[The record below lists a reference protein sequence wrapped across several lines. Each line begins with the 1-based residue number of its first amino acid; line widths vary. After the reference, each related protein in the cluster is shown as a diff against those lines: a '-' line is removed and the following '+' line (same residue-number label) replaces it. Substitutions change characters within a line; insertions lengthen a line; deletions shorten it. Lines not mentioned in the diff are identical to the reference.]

1 MLYEPTNIIPS
12 TLTQTGTVA
21 QAEQVNIQW
30 QVNGTSALAM
40 FQVDVY
46 FDNTDSTFV
55 YSTGVVSEYPSA
67 TRNIL
72 PFFGKDRFGDYVPFE
87 YSPAVDWGSGGANA
101 TNWGLV
107 DGNRYKLSILQF
119 YKSSNAIAKFNISSN
134 LTQGSTY
141 YFSYAYNGTTYY
153 VSFVC
158 VDANIFS
165 SGASIYYSQTNS
177 NGWVYNSTSRRVIN
191 NLTFSI
197 GTTAPTTGTSL
208 GAAEILASTSGD
220 IFYNMAFTA
229 QNAPAAFTT
238 RTVPTLEIFPIV
250 SPLTS
255 ASMNFAATYEQ
266 AQGDSLNSVRWQL
279 FNENDLNTPID
290 DTGVVYT
297 QVLQYEYNGF
307 FDNTGYRLSC
317 EIETENGITA
327 SSSIEFSVQFSN
339 QSYNGDFIAQVLCD
353 EDCIKLSWDGA
364 INIPAT
370 AYPEDSYSI
379 TNGLLVLDE
388 GATITWDKT
397 HAEGAA
403 EENMDFAS
411 PWNMAWA
418 GNISQ
423 ISGVYASTVQGQA
436 DLGKGKSAISPDGT
450 LLIIYGDFEGYAALF
465 SVSNMVTS
473 YIGTIMRDGAA
484 LSAEVTNVVF
494 SPSGDKLLM
503 IGGGAAA
510 SIYTIN
516 GTRVTWLTDLTKNN
530 GRALDSTIK
539 CIDFNSTGTLLI
551 LAGDRSPT
559 DNSYSWIYSIEGNT
573 VTYIGGITT
582 NSSYPVYGN
591 IIAAALSPNDNLY
604 IFSTDSM
611 PGSRF
616 STSAMFKCRVSGTVI
631 TVLGYVQD
639 NIHTEAQTYGVTV
652 YGTYSYTSTGTLM
665 ATGRWTSPSG
675 YITRYNF
682 LSGTQPTYIEANG
695 QYLDMTWI
703 STNPE
708 DEGQSVSARFVVY
721 FSSSYDSGVIAKVIE
736 FSSTGQ
742 EFFIGAQIS
751 EDGSSY
757 VLDKFNVNGESVR
770 PIGYADPSA
779 YEVTSIKVAPTIY
792 TSSNDYSVNLVVSRV
807 NRGASPLTYSQTVF
821 RFARWVSINGND
833 VSSFGGIGA
842 SGSISSGTT
851 PETFQS
857 FLNQATGGGINFVT
871 CAPYDGVMRLAA
883 YNIYDSTCTRIG
895 SVTVNGEDVVV
906 NEQNGAVFNPAG
918 DVFFV
923 TDSSLDN
930 AAVFTVSSNE
940 ILYSSE
946 ISTDSLIGGQVNAA
960 AFSPSGATL
969 VLGGD
974 FSHYASIFSINGTSA
989 KFVDNIRKGTEEL
1002 TSTVNAAVYNPAGN
1016 LLVLG
1021 GEFHR
1026 FASVFS
1032 VSGANVTYLS
1042 DITKSGATLTGAV
1055 NVVAFNPSGNLLV
1068 LGGEFSGYAALFSV
1082 SGTTLTYI
1090 ADITKG
1096 DAPLTGAVNTAGFSP
1111 DGGMLVLGGEFDGF
1125 ASVFSVDDIN
1135 ITYLGDITKGDDPL
1149 TNVVSAAAFSPS
1161 GNKLILG
1168 GSFNGCVA
1176 AFTVNGN
1183 SITYLSDLTLN
1194 GSTYYSAVTALCF
1207 NANGDALILGG
1218 QFSGGAAIYAVGD
1231 SSISY
1236 VSPLKISGVAISGAV
1251 NTLAYSATVN
1261 LAVAAGT
1268 FDEAAAI
1275 YRISGN
1281 IAESKL
1287 ITIQPNALT
1296 ISRDGNAINLAQG
1309 DTPLGSA
1316 EIMGGNSGAANRIVI
1331 TLTPTALTVYSFLN
1345 SVYMGYRSVRL
1356 TYNQSNIS
1364 SLQLTGK
1371 QTCDYFAVIEGDG
1384 DELFDYFADY
1394 SFVPVWNSPDYTLY
1408 FLADFSEDLNGGT
1421 ATSIGIGFRIYR
1433 TSSEGDDYMEIAT
1446 LPSNT
1451 VQIKD
1456 FGIKSNVQYT
1466 YYFYAYDEYGAFTG
1480 VRVSDPPQY
1489 KQFQRYSLL
1498 ATEYNSADHCYHV
1511 VKEYLFSCNIQDM
1524 ALSNNSNKS
1533 YVQNFTPYPTVFKST
1548 ANYASGTLQALI
1560 GFVDQKTYT
1569 YWDDTALMNELNG
1582 LSTTD
1587 YTLFLKDMKGHLWMV
1602 DVGAVQQTVT
1612 QNTREMQVTISLPWT
1627 EIGSSEDVSII
1638 QTPED
1643 EGWNYDAQVLDVK
1656 LDVDVDTG
1664 LLRVAYPYPYNGT
1677 AFYLVGVTP
1686 DGVTSMVQPLP
1697 SVAKNTTDGE
1707 LRARIRN
1714 R

>member
-67 TRNIL
+67 TGNIL
-72 PFFGKDRFGDYVPFE
+72 PFYGKDRFGDYVPFE
-87 YSPAVDWGSGGANA
+87 YSPAADWGNGGGNS

-119 YKSSNAIAKFNISSN
+119 YKSSNAIAKLDITSN

-208 GAAEILASTSGD
+208 GATEILTSTSGD
-220 IFYNMAFTA
+220 IFYDMAFTA
-229 QNAPAAFTT
+229 QNAPAAFIT
-238 RTVPTLEIFPIV
+238 RTAPVLEISSIA

-255 ASMNFAATYEQ
+255 ASMSFEATYEQ
-266 AQGDSLNSVRWQL
+266 AQGDSLNSVRWRL
-279 FNENDLNTPID
+279 FNEDDLNTPID

-327 SSSIEFSVQFSN
+327 NSSIEFGVQFSN

-370 AYPEDSYSI
+370 AYPEDGYSI

-388 GATITWDKT
+388 GATVTWDTT
-397 HAEGAA
+397 HEEGAA

-411 PWNMAWA
+411 PWTMAWA

-423 ISGVYASTVQGQA
+423 ISGLYTSTVQGQA
-436 DLGKGKSAISPDGT
+436 DLDKGRSAISPDGT
-450 LLIIYGDFEGYAALF
+450 LLVVYGDFEGYAALF

-473 YIGTIMRDGAA
+473 YIGTIIRDGSA

-503 IGGGAAA
+503 IGGGATA
-510 SIYTIN
+510 SIYTVN
-516 GTRVTWLTDLTKNN
+516 GTRVTWLTDLTKSN
-530 GRALDSTIK
+530 GHALDSAIN
-539 CIDFNSTGTLLI
+539 CINFNSTGTLLI
-551 LAGDRSPT
+551 LAGDRSST
-559 DNSYSWIYSIEGNT
+559 DNSYSWIYSIDGDT
-573 VTYIGGITT
+573 VTYTGGITT
-582 NSSYPVYGN
+582 NSAYPVQGN
-591 IIAAALSPNDNLY
+591 IIASALSPNNNLY

-611 PGSRF
+611 PGSGDN
-616 STSAMFKCRVSGTVI
+616 TSAMFRCRVSGTAV
-631 TVLGYVQD
+631 TVLGYVQSRV
-639 NIHTEAQTYGVTV
+639 NIEAQTYVTV
-652 YGTYSYTSTGTLM
+652 SAMYSYTSSGTLT
-665 ATGRWTSPSG
+665 ATARWTSPDGS
-675 YITRYNF
+675 ITSYRF
-682 LSGTQPTYIEANG
+682 SSGTQPTYVETTG
-695 QYLDMTWI
+695 QYLDVTWV

-708 DEGQSVSARFVVY
+708 DEGQSVSARFNIFFITSVAR
-721 FSSSYDSGVIAKVIE
+721 GRIASVIE
-736 FSSTGQ
+736 FSNTGS
-742 EFFIGAQIS
+742 EFFAGMQFPETGRYMLEPFRVSGEKVAAWGAY
-751 EDGSSY
+751 D
-757 VLDKFNVNGESVR
+757 DNM
-770 PIGYADPSA
+770 
-779 YEVTSIKVAPTIY
+779 YEVSSIKVSPTIY
-792 TSSNDYSVNLVVSRV
+792 TSSTNYSVNLVVSRV
-807 NRGASPLTYSQTVF
+807 NRDATPLTYSQTVY

-833 VSSFGGIGA
+833 VSTFGDIGA
-842 SGSISSGTT
+842 SGSISSGIT
-851 PETFQS
+851 PATFQS
-857 FLNQATGGGINFVT
+857 FLTQPTVGGINFVT
-871 CAPYDGVMRLAA
+871 CAPYSGVMRLAA
-883 YNIYDSTCTRIG
+883 YNIYDSTCTQIG
-895 SVTVNGEDVVV
+895 YVTVNGEDIVI
-906 NEQNGAVFNPAG
+906 NEQNGAVFNPEG
-918 DVFFV
+918 NVFFV

-940 ILYSSE
+940 ISYSSE
-946 ISTDSLIGGQVNAA
+946 ISADSLIGGQVYAS
-960 AFSPSGATL
+960 AFSPSGAAL
-969 VLGGD
+969 VLGGG
-974 FSHYASIFSINGTSA
+974 FAHYASIFSINGTNA
-989 KFVDNIRKGTEEL
+989 KFVDNIRRGEEEL
-1002 TSTVNAAVYNPAGN
+1002 TGTVNAAVYNPAGN

-1021 GEFHR
+1021 GEFYR
-1026 FASVFS
+1026 YASAFS
-1032 VSGANVTYLS
+1032 VSGTNVTYLA
-1042 DITKSGATLTGAV
+1042 DITKAGATLTGAV
-1055 NVVAFNPSGNLLV
+1055 NVAAFSPSGNLLV

-1096 DAPLTGAVNTAGFSP
+1096 DTNLTGAVNTAVFNT
-1111 DGGMLVLGGEFDGF
+1111 DGNLLVLGGEFGGF
-1125 ASVFSVDDIN
+1125 ASVFSVN
-1135 ITYLGDITKGDDPL
+1135 GTNVEYLGDITESGNPL
-1149 TNVVSAAAFSPS
+1149 TNVVNTAAFSPS
-1161 GNKLILG
+1161 GDKLVLG
-1168 GSFNGCVA
+1168 GVFNGCVA
-1176 AFTVNGN
+1176 AFTVDGN
-1183 SITYLSDLTLN
+1183 DITYLSDITLN
-1194 GSTYYSAVTALCF
+1194 GSAYYSAVTALCF
-1207 NANGDALILGG
+1207 NASGNALIIGG
-1218 QFSGGAAIYAVGD
+1218 QFSGGAAMYVVGD
-1231 SSISY
+1231 DSIVY
-1236 VSPLKISGVAISGAV
+1236 ASPLKISGAAIGGAV
-1251 NTLAYSATVN
+1251 NTLAYSSAGNIV
-1261 LAVAAGT
+1261 VAAGN
-1268 FDEAAAI
+1268 FDEAAAL
-1275 YRISGN
+1275 YRISGD
-1281 IAESKL
+1281 ITESDL

-1296 ISRDGNAINLAQG
+1296 VSRDGNSISIAQS
-1309 DTPLGSA
+1309 DTPLGTV
-1316 EIMGGNSGAANRIVI
+1316 EIMGGNNGAANRIVV
-1331 TLTPTALTVYSFLN
+1331 TLTPTVLTVYSFLN
-1345 SVYMGYRSVRL
+1345 SSYMGYRSVRL
-1356 TYNQSNIS
+1356 SYNQSNITA
-1364 SLQLTGK
+1364 LQLTGK

>member
-12 TLTQTGTVA
+12 TLTQAGTVA

-40 FQVDVY
+40 FQIDVY

-67 TRNIL
+67 TGNIL
-72 PFFGKDRFGDYVPFE
+72 PFYGKDRFGDYVPFE
-87 YSPAVDWGSGGANA
+87 YSPAADWGNGGGNS

-119 YKSSNAIAKFNISSN
+119 YKSSNAIAKLDITSN

-208 GAAEILASTSGD
+208 GATEILTSTSGD
-220 IFYNMAFTA
+220 IFYDMAFTA
-229 QNAPAAFTT
+229 QNAPAAFIT
-238 RTVPTLEIFPIV
+238 RTAPVLEISSIA

-255 ASMNFAATYEQ
+255 ASMSFEATYEQ
-266 AQGDSLNSVRWQL
+266 AQGDSLNSVRWRL
-279 FNENDLNTPID
+279 FNEDDLNTPID

-307 FDNTGYRLSC
+307 FDNTSYRLSC

-327 SSSIEFSVQFSN
+327 NSSIEFGVQFSN

-370 AYPEDSYSI
+370 AYPEDGYSI

-388 GATITWDKT
+388 GATVTWDTT
-397 HAEGAA
+397 HEEGAA

-411 PWNMAWA
+411 PWTMAWA

-423 ISGVYASTVQGQA
+423 ISGLYTSTVQGQA
-436 DLGKGKSAISPDGT
+436 DLDKGRSAISPDGT
-450 LLIIYGDFEGYAALF
+450 LLVVYGDFEGYAALF

-473 YIGTIMRDGAA
+473 YIGTIIRDGSA

-503 IGGGAAA
+503 IGGGATA
-510 SIYTIN
+510 SIYTVN
-516 GTRVTWLTDLTKNN
+516 GTRVTWLTDLTKSN
-530 GRALDSTIK
+530 GRALDSTIN
-539 CIDFNSTGTLLI
+539 CINFNSTGTLLV
-551 LAGDRSPT
+551 LAGDRSTT
-559 DNSYSWIYSIEGNT
+559 DNSYSWIYSIDGDT
-573 VTYIGGITT
+573 VAYTGGITM

-604 IFSTDSM
+604 VFSTDSM

-616 STSAMFKCRVSGTVI
+616 NTSAMFKCRVSGTTI

-639 NIHTEAQTYGVTV
+639 NIHTEAQQYGVTAS
-652 YGTYSYTSTGTLM
+652 GTYRYSSTGTLM
-665 ATGRWTSPSG
+665 ATGRWTSPNG
-675 YITRYNF
+675 AITRYSF

-703 STNPE
+703 STAPE
-708 DEGQSVSARFVVY
+708 DEGQYVSARFVVY

-736 FSSTGQ
+736 FSSTGR

-751 EDGSSY
+751 ESEDNY
-757 VLDKFNVNGESVR
+757 VLDKFDVNGESVR
-770 PIGYADPSA
+770 ALGYADPST

-792 TSSNDYSVNLVVSRV
+792 TSSTAYSVNLVVSRV
-807 NRGASPLTYSQTVF
+807 NRGATPLTYSQTVY
-821 RFARWVSINGND
+821 RFARWVSIAGNN

-842 SGSISSGTT
+842 SGSISLGTT

-857 FLNQATGGGINFVT
+857 FLNQSVTGGINFVT
-871 CAPYDGVMRLAA
+871 CAPYSGVMRLAA
-883 YNIYDSTCTRIG
+883 YNIYDSTCTQIG
-895 SVTVNGEDVVV
+895 YVTVNGEDVVI
-906 NEQNGAVFNPAG
+906 NAQNGAVFNPEG
-918 DVFFV
+918 NVFFV

-940 ILYSSE
+940 ISYSSE
-946 ISTDSLIGGQVNAA
+946 ISADSLIGGQVYAS
-960 AFSPSGATL
+960 AFSPSGAAL
-969 VLGGD
+969 VLGGG
-974 FSHYASIFSINGTSA
+974 FAHYASIFSINGTNA
-989 KFVDNIRKGTEEL
+989 KFVDNIRRGAEEL
-1002 TSTVNAAVYNPAGN
+1002 TGAVNAVSYNPAGN

-1021 GEFHR
+1021 GEFYR
-1026 FASVFS
+1026 YASAFS
-1032 VSGANVTYLS
+1032 ISGTNVTYLA
-1042 DITKSGATLTGAV
+1042 DITKGGTSLTGTVNTAV
-1055 NVVAFNPSGNLLV
+1055 FSPSGNLLV

-1082 SGTTLTYI
+1082 SGTTLTYV

-1096 DAPLTGAVNTAGFSP
+1096 DTALTGAVNTAVFNTEGNL
-1111 DGGMLVLGGEFDGF
+1111 LVLGGEFDGF
-1125 ASVFSVDDIN
+1125 ASVFTVN
-1135 ITYLGDITKGDDPL
+1135 GTNVEYLGDITEGGTSL
-1149 TNVVSAAAFSPS
+1149 TNTVNTAAFNPS
-1161 GNKLILG
+1161 GDKLVLG
-1168 GSFNGCVA
+1168 GVFSGCVA
-1176 AFTVNGN
+1176 AFTVDDND
-1183 SITYLSDLTLN
+1183 ITYLSDITLN
-1194 GSTYYSAVTALCF
+1194 GSAYYSAVTSLCF
-1207 NANGDALILGG
+1207 NASGNALILGG
-1218 QFSGGAAIYAVGD
+1218 QFSGGAAMYVVGD
-1231 SSISY
+1231 DSIVY
-1236 VSPLKISGVAISGAV
+1236 ASPLKISGATIGGAV
-1251 NTLAYSATVN
+1251 NTLAYSSAGNIV
-1261 LAVAAGT
+1261 VAAGN
-1268 FDEAAAI
+1268 FDEAAVI

-1281 IAESKL
+1281 IAESEL

-1296 ISRDGNAINLAQG
+1296 ISRDGNTINLAQG

-1331 TLTPTALTVYSFLN
+1331 TLTPTALTVYSFIN
-1345 SVYMGYRSVRL
+1345 SSYMGYRSVRL
-1356 TYNQSNIS
+1356 TYNQSNIT

-1371 QTCDYFAVIEGDG
+1371 QTCDYFAVIEGNG
-1384 DELFDYFADY
+1384 DALFDYFADY
-1394 SFVPVWNSPDYTLY
+1394 SFVPVWNSPDYALY

-1421 ATSIGIGFRIYR
+1421 VTSIGIGFRIYR
-1433 TSSEGDDYMEIAT
+1433 TSSEGADYMEIAT

-1697 SVAKNTTDGE
+1697 SVAQNTTDGE

>member
-141 YFSYAYNGTTYY
+141 YFSYEYNGTTYY
-153 VSFVC
+153 ISFVC
-158 VDANIFS
+158 VDTNIFS
-165 SGASIYYSQTNS
+165 NGSNVYYSQTNS
-177 NGWVYNSTSRRVIN
+177 NGWVYNSASKRVIN

-364 INIPAT
+364 VNIPAT
-370 AYPEDSYSI
+370 AYPEDGYSI
-379 TNGLLVLDE
+379 TNGYLVLDE
-388 GATITWDKT
+388 GATVTWDTT
-397 HAEGAA
+397 HEEGAA
-403 EENMDFAS
+403 EENMDLQS
-411 PWNMAWA
+411 PWTMAWA
-418 GNISQ
+418 GNITQ
-423 ISGVYASTVQGQA
+423 ISNIYASTVQGQA
-436 DLGKGKSAISPDGT
+436 DLGKGGAAISPDGT
-450 LLIIYGDFEGYAALF
+450 LLIVYGDFEGYAAIF

-473 YIGTIMRDGAA
+473 YIGTIMREGAA
-484 LSAEVTNVVF
+484 LSAEVANMVF

-503 IGGGAAA
+503 IGGGATA
-510 SIYTIN
+510 SIYTVN
-516 GTRVTWLTDLTKNN
+516 GTRVTWLTDLTKSN
-530 GRALDSTIK
+530 GRALDSAIN
-539 CIDFNSTGTLLI
+539 CINFNSTGTLLI
-551 LAGDRSPT
+551 LAGDRSST
-559 DNSYSWIYSIEGNT
+559 DNSYSWIYSIDGDT
-573 VTYIGGITT
+573 VTYTGGITT

-591 IIAAALSPNDNLY
+591 IIAAALSPNNNLY
-604 IFSTDSM
+604 IFSADSM
-611 PGSRF
+611 PGSGDNA
-616 STSAMFKCRVSGTVI
+616 SAMFRCRVSGTAV
-631 TVLGYVQD
+631 TVLGYVQASVS
-639 NIHTEAQTYGVTV
+639 TEAQTYATV
-652 YGTYSYTSTGTLM
+652 SATYSYASSGALTATARWISPDGSITSYHFS
-665 ATGRWTSPSG
+665 R
-675 YITRYNF
+675 
-682 LSGTQPTYIEANG
+682 GTQPTYVETTG
-695 QYLDMTWI
+695 QYLDATWV

-708 DEGQSVSARFVVY
+708 DEGQSVSASFIVY
-721 FSSSYDSGVIAKVIE
+721 FNTSVARGGIANVIE
-736 FSSTGQ
+736 FSNTGS
-742 EFFIGAQIS
+742 EFFAGIQFPEIGSDMLEPFQVSGEKVTAW
-751 EDGSSY
+751 GA
-757 VLDKFNVNGESVR
+757 LDDNT
-770 PIGYADPSA
+770 
-779 YEVTSIKVAPTIY
+779 YEVSSIKVSPTIY
-792 TSSNDYSVNLVVSRV
+792 TSSTNYSVNLVVSRV
-807 NRGASPLTYSQTVF
+807 NRDATPLTYSQTVY

-833 VSSFGGIGA
+833 VSTFGGIGA
-842 SGSISSGTT
+842 SGSISSDIT
-851 PETFQS
+851 PATFQS
-857 FLNQATGGGINFVT
+857 FLTQPTVGGINFVT

-960 AFSPSGATL
+960 AFSPSGAAL

-1002 TSTVNAAVYNPAGN
+1002 TGTVNTISYNPPGD
-1016 LLVLG
+1016 LLVIG
-1021 GEFHR
+1021 GEFNR
-1026 FASVFS
+1026 YASAFS
-1032 VSGANVTYLS
+1032 VSGTNVTYLA
-1042 DITKSGATLTGAV
+1042 DITKAGATLTGAV
-1055 NVVAFNPSGNLLV
+1055 NVAAFSPSGNLLV

-1096 DAPLTGAVNTAGFSP
+1096 DTNLTGAVNAAVFNA
-1111 DGGMLVLGGEFDGF
+1111 DGNLLVLGGEFDGY
-1125 ASVFSVDDIN
+1125 ASVFSVSGTN
-1135 ITYLGDITKGDDPL
+1135 VEYLGDITEDSNPL
-1149 TNVVSAAAFSPS
+1149 TNAVNTAAFSPS
-1161 GNKLILG
+1161 GDKLVLG
-1168 GSFNGCVA
+1168 GVFNGCVA
-1176 AFTVNGN
+1176 AFMVDGN
-1183 SITYLSDLTLN
+1183 DITYLSDLTSN
-1194 GSTYYSAVTALCF
+1194 GSAYYSAVTALCF

-1218 QFSGGAAIYAVGD
+1218 QFSGGAAIYAVGN

-1236 VSPLKISGVAISGAV
+1236 ISPLKISGVAIGGAV
-1251 NTLAYSATVN
+1251 NTLAYSAAGN
-1261 LAVAAGT
+1261 IAIAAGN
-1268 FDEAAAI
+1268 FDEAAVI

-1281 IAESKL
+1281 IAESEL

-1296 ISRDGNAINLAQG
+1296 ISRDGNTINLAQG

-1331 TLTPTALTVYSFLN
+1331 TLTPTALTVYSFIN
-1345 SVYMGYRSVRL
+1345 SSYMGYRSVRL
-1356 TYNQSNIS
+1356 TYNQSNIT

-1371 QTCDYFAVIEGDG
+1371 QTCDYFAVIEGNG
-1384 DELFDYFADY
+1384 DALFDYFADY

-1697 SVAKNTTDGE
+1697 SVAQNNTDGE